1 MLAGLSSEM
10 GLFLRGLSHTTQFTL
25 WCQVSNQ
32 TGQPT
37 SKPKNILF
45 RHERD
50 DDIFNFLGVCRILHF
65 AKSTWK
71 PNISEAATI
80 LKWMSKD
87 TISAISET
95 VDGTILEFPIL
106 KFILNLN
113 FGAPECH
120 NKRTIFSGWGPSDE
134 HPFYILHTTFRSLS
148 KNMDARS
155 SVPSS
160 YRDWSSIFFLKF
172 T

>member
-1 MLAGLSSEM
+1 M
-10 GLFLRGLSHTTQFTL
+10 GLFLHGLSHTTQFIL
-25 WCQVSNQ
+25 WCQVSNK

-37 SKPKNILF
+37 SKQIIF
-45 RHERD
+45 SSERD
-50 DDIFNFLGVCRILHF
+50 DDIFNFLGVYRILHF
-65 AKSTWK
+65 AKNTWK

-113 FGAPECH
+113 FGVPECH

-134 HPFYILHTTFRSLS
+134 HPFYILHTPFRSLS
-148 KNMDARS
+148 KNMNARS

-160 YRDWSSIFFLKF
+160 YRDRSSIFDACV
-172 T
+172 